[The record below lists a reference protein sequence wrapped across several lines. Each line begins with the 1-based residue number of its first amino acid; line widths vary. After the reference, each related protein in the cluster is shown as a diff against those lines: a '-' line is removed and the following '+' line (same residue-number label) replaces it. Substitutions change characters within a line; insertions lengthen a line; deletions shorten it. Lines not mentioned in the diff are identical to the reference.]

1 MRFLYAACAIS
12 YLLKDFSGVNIEKA
26 CEFILSCQSY
36 DYAFGF
42 NPEQESH
49 GIEKNKRKGRIIY
62 FNIIGAATFLA
73 VACLT
78 LMGKEDLISNK
89 GQVIQWCLNRQYG
102 GFQVKKDFWEK
113 KILNDKS

>member
-1 MRFLYAACAIS
+1 MVFYS
-12 YLLKDFSGVNIEKA
+12 
-26 CEFILSCQSY
+26 
-36 DYAFGF
+36 
-42 NPEQESH
+42 
-49 GIEKNKRKGRIIY
+49 KNKRKRENN

-102 GFQVKKDFWEK
+102 GFQVIKNLGENFYNGE
-113 KILNDKS
+113 